1 MAGNDRAILRAL
13 VVEDS
18 EDDTLLLVNHLK
30 AGGYEVDWRR
40 VEISA
45 DLHEAIRDGGWDIV
59 FSDYSMPH
67 FRGDDALS
75 LVRQYDLDVPFVFV
89 SGNIGEETAVAAM
102 KAGAQDYVMKSNIR
116 RLVPVVQRELAEA
129 QGRRRQRQAEENL
142 RKLSLV
148 VESAADSVII
158 TDSAGRIEYVNPAFE
173 RMTGFV
179 GHEVQGSAPAVLKS
193 GRHEPEYFM
202 HLWHILKQGRIFRDT
217 MINRRKNGEE
227 FYEEKTITPLF
238 DQDGNIS
245 HYVSIGRDVT
255 EKMREHA
262 ERERMNAIIE
272 VTPDFVAI
280 ADRNARLLYM
290 NRAGCEMLGVPED
303 TAHWSGLELR
313 DFCADNA
320 SIERLDQMLDAARA
334 RGLWEGDA
342 VLSSLQGRS
351 IPVSQVILSHRNKS
365 GDVDFY
371 SIIARDITERKR
383 FESQLEYQAT
393 HDMLTGL
400 PNRVL
405 FMHRL
410 QMEVERARRH
420 ALLSGVVFFD
430 LDNFKRVNDSLGH
443 QAGDVLL
450 QWVAKRLGSCLRPND
465 TVARLGGDEF
475 AIVLSD
481 VSSLDDILTVIR
493 KVRAAFDEPLR
504 VDGHELFA
512 DFSAGI
518 AVYPGDGED
527 QDTLIQN
534 ADTAMYRAKAM
545 GKGEYQFYAADMNAR
560 GKELLSLEADLRY
573 ALQRQE
579 FVLHYQPQVDLATG
593 CTVAVEALLRWQHPD
608 KGLIPPSDFIPMLEE
623 TGLIKAAGEWV
634 LDQACADCARYIEL
648 TGLPLRVAVNV
659 SPRQFNDPGFLES
672 VRLALGRHGIQAGCL
687 ELEITEEMVMQVGGT
702 ASDIL
707 SVLDSLGVRLAVD
720 DFGTGYSSMAY
731 LKRFPLAV
739 LKIDRTF
746 VAGLPADEGNAAI
759 VEATIYL
766 ARKLDLVVVAEGV
779 ETAVQQDF
787 LSAHGCQ
794 LMQGFHHCR
803 PLAFDRLMDFLP
815 GTVRRKP

>member
-1 MAGNDRAILRAL
+1 MAGDGKTILRAL

-18 EDDTLLLVNHLK
+18 EDDTLLLVNHLQT
-30 AGGYEVDWRR
+30 GGYEVDWRR
-40 VEISA
+40 VEVSA
-45 DLHEAIRDGGWDIV
+45 DLHEAIGDGGWDIV

-75 LVRQYDLDVPFVFV
+75 LVRQYDLDVPFIFV

-102 KAGAQDYVMKSNIR
+102 KAGAQDYVMKSNLR

-129 QGRRRQRQAEENL
+129 QVRRRQRQAEEKL

-148 VESAADSVII
+148 VESAADSVFI
-158 TDSAGRIEYVNPAFE
+158 TDSGGRIEYVNPAFE
-173 RMTGFV
+173 RMTGFA
-179 GHEVQGSAPAVLKS
+179 GHEVEGRAPAVLKS
-193 GRHEPEYFM
+193 GRHEPEYFAR
-202 HLWHILKQGRIFRDT
+202 LWRVLEQGRIFRDT
-217 MINRRKNGEE
+217 LINRRKDGEE
-227 FYEEKTITPLF
+227 FYEEKTITPLLNE
-238 DQDGNIS
+238 DGRIS

-255 EKMREHA
+255 EQMREHA

-272 VTPDFVAI
+272 ATPDFVAI
-280 ADRNARLLYM
+280 ADKNGGLLYM
-290 NRAGCEMLGVPED
+290 NRAGCEMLGVLED
-303 TAHWSGLELR
+303 ETRWSGLALK
-313 DFCADNA
+313 DFCADPA
-320 SIERLDQMLDAARA
+320 SSERLDQTLDTARTK
-334 RGLWEGDA
+334 GLWEGETI
-342 VLSSLQGRS
+342 LSSRQGRN
-351 IPVSQVILSHRNKS
+351 IPVSQVILAHRNEN

-371 SIIARDITERKR
+371 STIARDITERKR
-383 FESQLEYQAT
+383 FESQLEYQAS

-405 FMHRL
+405 LMHRL
-410 QMEVERARRH
+410 QMEVERAHRH
-420 ALLSGVVFFD
+420 ALRAAVVFLD
-430 LDNFKRVNDSLGH
+430 LDNFKRINDSLGH

-450 QWVAKRLGSCLRPND
+450 QRVAKRLGSCLRPND

-481 VSSLDDILTVIR
+481 VSNVDDILTVIR
-493 KVRAAFDEPLR
+493 KVRATFEEPLR
-504 VDGHELFA
+504 IDGHELFA

-518 AVYPGDGED
+518 AVYPGDGQD

-545 GKGEYQFYAADMNAR
+545 GKGEYQFYAAGMNAR
-560 GKELLSLEADLRY
+560 GQELLSLETDLRH
-573 ALQRQE
+573 ALQRRE
-579 FVLHYQPQVDLATG
+579 FVLHYQPQVDLTTG
-593 CTVAVEALLRWQHPD
+593 STVAVEALLRWQHPE

-634 LDQACADCARYIEL
+634 LDQACADCARYTEL

-672 VRLALGRHGIQAGCL
+672 VRLALDRRGIQASCL
-687 ELEITEEMVMQVGGT
+687 ELEITEEMVMQVGGA

-707 SVLDSLGVRLAVD
+707 GVFDRLGVRLAVD

-731 LKRFPLAV
+731 LKRFPLDV

-746 VAGLPADEGNAAI
+746 IAGLPADAGNAAI

-766 ARKLDLVVVAEGV
+766 ARKLDLEVVAEGV
-779 ETAVQQDF
+779 ETAAQQDF
-787 LSAHGCQ
+787 LTAHGCH

-803 PLAFDRLMDFLP
+803 PLPFDRLLDFLP
-815 GTVRRKP
+815 GTGR